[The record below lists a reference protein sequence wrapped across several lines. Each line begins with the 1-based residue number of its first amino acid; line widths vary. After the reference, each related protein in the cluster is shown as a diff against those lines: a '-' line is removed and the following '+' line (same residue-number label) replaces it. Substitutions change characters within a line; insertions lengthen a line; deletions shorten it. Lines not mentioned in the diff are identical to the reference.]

1 MKYGFRHLALAL
13 ALGVL
18 ATAAQ
23 ADPSNKWRIKLD
35 HRADNA
41 GTIVVRISPIGGT
54 PIDVTTEIP
63 KGSGEN
69 EAAKLMVASLKA
81 GLDEKAYKV
90 ERDDGEDVLIRKKGK
105 TPDFDLSLVSSSI
118 TGLTIDFKRE

>member
-23 ADPSNKWRIKLD
+23 AEPSGKWRIKLD

-41 GTIVVRISPIGGT
+41 GAIVLRISPVGGT

-63 KGSGEN
+63 KGTSEN
-69 EAAKLMVASLKA
+69 EAAKLMVAALKV

-90 ERDDGEDVLIRKKGK
+90 ERDDGEDVLIKKRGS
-105 TPDFDLSLVSSSI
+105 TPKFDVSLVSSSV
-118 TGLTIDFKRE
+118 TGLTIALK